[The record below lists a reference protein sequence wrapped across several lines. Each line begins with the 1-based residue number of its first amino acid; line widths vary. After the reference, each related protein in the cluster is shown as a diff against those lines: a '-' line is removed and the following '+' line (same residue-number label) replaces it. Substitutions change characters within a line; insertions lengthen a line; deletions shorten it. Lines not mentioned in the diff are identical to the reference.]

1 MNIWIILGIVLGA
14 GEIYTDRVIHKVPSM
29 LAVVLLVA
37 ALILIIIGI
46 VIARR
51 AGACPLNKNN
61 R

>member
-14 GEIYTDRVIHKVPSM
+14 GEIFTDRVIHKVPSM

-37 ALILIIIGI
+37 ALILIIVGI

-51 AGACPLNKNN
+51 ARA
-61 R
+61 